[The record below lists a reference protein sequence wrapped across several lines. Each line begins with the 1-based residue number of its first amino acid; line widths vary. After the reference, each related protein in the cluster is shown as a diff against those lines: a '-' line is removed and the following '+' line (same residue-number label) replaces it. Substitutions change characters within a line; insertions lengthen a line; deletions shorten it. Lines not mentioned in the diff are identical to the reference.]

1 MPVTD
6 GTPAVLRAGGEP
18 RGIPAL
24 ASTYRTL
31 LADVSGFQPDVDD
44 PVYLA
49 WSKAVVVRAMYGA
62 DMDDGAWYGGA
73 RREALHAGGA
83 VFVGIYQFLVP
94 GQDGATQA
102 RALARLLGPLRPG
115 ELPIADLE
123 TGAGDQAA
131 VWEAWRAE
139 ILAAY
144 PQLART
150 PAGGPWLYSGL
161 DFAAARGLRP
171 QWVAAYQADEP
182 GVPHQMWQFTAA
194 YPVPGIGTCDCSVYH
209 GTAGQLAALT
219 VPAPVT
225 PKPAPAPVAE
235 GDDMPYGSIT
245 AAQGARQSVTWPAGT
260 VTDVTVF
267 SDWGGLQA
275 AAPGISLRVSHKT
288 GPQVYDAGII
298 PMAGTTGSY
307 TITSPADCNGVSF
320 TRLDAGAATV
330 AWHAS

>member
-6 GTPAVLRAGGEP
+6 ARPAVLRAGGEP

-24 ASTYRTL
+24 DSTRSIL

-49 WSKAVVVRAMYGA
+49 WSKAVIIRAMYGE

-73 RREALHAGGA
+73 RRGDLHAGGA
-83 VFVGIYQFLVP
+83 VFLGIYQFLVP
-94 GQDGATQA
+94 GQDPAGQA
-102 RALARLLGPLRPG
+102 RALASLLGPLRPG

-123 TGAGDQAA
+123 TGDGDQAA

-161 DFAAARGLRP
+161 DFAEAKRLQP
-171 QWVAAYQADEP
+171 QWVAAYQQDEP
-182 GVPHQMWQFTAA
+182 AFPHQMWQFTAS
-194 YPVPGIGTCDCSVYH
+194 YPVPGIGSCDCSAYH
-209 GTAGQLAALT
+209 GSSAELAALT

-225 PKPAPAPVAE
+225 PKP
-235 GDDMPYGSIT
+235 GSP
-245 AAQGARQSVTWPAGT
+245 R
-260 VTDVTVF
+260 
-267 SDWGGLQA
+267 
-275 AAPGISLRVSHKT
+275 
-288 GPQVYDAGII
+288 
-298 PMAGTTGSY
+298 
-307 TITSPADCNGVSF
+307 
-320 TRLDAGAATV
+320 
-330 AWHAS
+330 